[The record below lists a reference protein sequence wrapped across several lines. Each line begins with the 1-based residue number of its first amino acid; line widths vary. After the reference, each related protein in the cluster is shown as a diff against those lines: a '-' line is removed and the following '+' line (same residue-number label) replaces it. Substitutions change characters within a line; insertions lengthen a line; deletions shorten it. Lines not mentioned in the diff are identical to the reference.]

1 MVHITIWKDNTIQL
15 YGMKIHFDQ
24 KFEKDLSKSCEN
36 VIRKIKALSR
46 LRK

>member
-1 MVHITIWKDNTIQL
+1 MVHTTVWKGNTIQI

-24 KFEKDLSKSCEN
+24 KFEKDLSKSCAN

-46 LRK
+46 LRR